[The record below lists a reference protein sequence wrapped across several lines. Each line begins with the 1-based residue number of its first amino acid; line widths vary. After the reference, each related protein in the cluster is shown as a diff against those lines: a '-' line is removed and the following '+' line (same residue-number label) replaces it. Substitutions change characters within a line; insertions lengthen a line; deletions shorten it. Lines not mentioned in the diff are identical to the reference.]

1 MKQLLLKFY
10 QYSLLVI
17 GLVSFSSC
25 EKNLEESPKS
35 VAEEVFYN
43 TKEEV
48 VTAVNAIYSPLRGE
62 IANYAATL
70 EAHSDLMYG
79 RGSWDPISQ
88 YQGLN
93 DANITRVSG
102 FWNGF
107 YLTIRNANLVIANA
121 PNGSSIAE
129 DDINKYVA
137 EAKFLRALTYFHMV
151 RNWGSIP
158 LRTEENM
165 TVKDLPKSSVADIY
179 SLIVSDLVTA
189 EAALPD
195 NPTHIGRPTQWAAK
209 TLLSDVYLQ
218 LGRFQEA
225 SIKANE
231 VIQSNKFSLV
241 PITSVS
247 DIQHKIFGP
256 ELLTTPEEVFY
267 LKFSRLANQGNY
279 ILWISNHPSTNLYNF
294 GGAYAVHGNATN
306 INYVNWNASDIRKGM
321 WHRIN
326 FGLGANTLVS
336 AKYVDQKA
344 VSNTGAGNDFPIY
357 RYADVL
363 LNYAEAAA
371 RSENTVSP
379 AAMEALN
386 KVHRRAYGHN
396 PNLPSPIDF
405 NIADY
410 NVDAFINLVIRERGY
425 EFVYEGKRWFELKRT
440 GKANELIQAA
450 KAKTIAEKHLLWPIP
465 ISEMNYNKALDPAT
479 DQNPGY

>member
-1 MKQLLLKFY
+1 MKQLLLNLY

-17 GLVSFSSC
+17 GLVGFSSC
-25 EKNLEESPKS
+25 EKSLEESPKS

-48 VTAVNAIYSPLRGE
+48 ETAVNAIYSPLRGE

-70 EAHSDLMYG
+70 EAHSDYMYG

-93 DANITRVSG
+93 DVNINRVSG

-121 PNGSSIAE
+121 PNGNSISE
-129 DDINKYVA
+129 GDINRYVA

-165 TVKDLPKSSVADIY
+165 TVKDLEKNSVEDIY
-179 SLIVSDLVTA
+179 SLIVSDLTTA
-189 EAALPD
+189 EGGLPD
-195 NPTHIGRPTQWAAK
+195 NPTHIGRPTRWAAK
-209 TLLSDVYLQ
+209 SLLSDVYLQ

-225 SIKANE
+225 AARANE

-241 PITSVS
+241 PIASVS
-247 DIQHKIFGP
+247 DIQYKIFGP
-256 ELLTTPEEVFY
+256 ELLTTPEEIFY
-267 LKFSRLANQGNY
+267 LKFSRREGYGNY
-279 ILWISNHPSTNLYNF
+279 ILWISNHPNTGLYNF

-306 INYVNWNASDIRKGM
+306 IHYVNQDDDDIRKGL
-321 WHRIN
+321 WDRIN
-326 FGLGANTLVS
+326 FGSGANTLVS
-336 AKYVDQKA
+336 SKYVDQEA
-344 VSNTGAGNDFPIY
+344 VSNNGAGNDFPIY
-357 RYADVL
+357 RFADVL

-396 PNLPSPIDF
+396 PNAVSPV
-405 NIADY
+405 DY
-410 NVDAFINLVIRERGY
+410 NASNYGVEAFIDLVIQERVY

-450 KAKTIAEKHLLWPIP
+450 KGKTLAEKHLLWPIP
-465 ISEMNYNKALDPAT
+465 ISEMNYNNALDPAT